1 MFIVVVNG
9 TVKEKCAVKKF
20 VFYFV
25 VLNSFLA
32 ADYKRTSCR

>member
-20 VFYFV
+20 VLYFV

-32 ADYKRTSCR
+32 ADYKKTSCH